1 MTRKLYEMMEQVR
14 NQIDPV
20 RVGMIACHNGIVRGT
35 SRAGEPA
42 AFLEISKDQEAWD
55 EILATLRSRP
65 GIAAVEAHLFT
76 GRREIGEDVLLV
88 VVAGDIRE
96 HVFAVL
102 EEAVNQFKSRA
113 VRKKEKLL

>member
-1 MTRKLYEMMEQVR
+1 MTRKLYEMMEAVR
-14 NQIDPV
+14 GRIDPNK
-20 RVGMIACHNGIVRGT
+20 VGMLACHNGIVRGT

-42 AFLEISKDQEAWD
+42 EYLEISKDQEAWD
-55 EILATLRSRP
+55 EVLETLRSRP
-65 GIAAVEAHLFT
+65 GIAAVDAHLFT

-96 HVFAVL
+96 HVLAVL

-113 VRKKEKLL
+113 VLKKEKLR